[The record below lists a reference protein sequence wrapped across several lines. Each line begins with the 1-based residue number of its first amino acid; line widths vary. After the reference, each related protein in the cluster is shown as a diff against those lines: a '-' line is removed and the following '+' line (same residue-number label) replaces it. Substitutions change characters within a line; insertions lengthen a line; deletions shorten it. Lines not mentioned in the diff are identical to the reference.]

1 MKAWDVAGG
10 DTAYPGVFAR
20 LDHVVGAGGCGA
32 PDPVLFEPLA
42 GRLLVA
48 FESPPD
54 ENTLAGVRAVAHVR
68 WLYRQLGIAEI
79 EGDDKAA
86 LEALPGVV
94 LVTHAWNAVG
104 STRGLVV
111 GLNALCMFA
120 SRQTSDPD
128 VFYRHPPGIG
138 YPVITARDGRRELD
152 LDPDMELA
160 TAPAL
165 LPVVNMSLGTISVEF
180 PTAFHDVVNLATG
193 AASSQVLVVVAAGNC
208 GKREVVDSMSAWAR
222 PEWVL
227 SVGAVDD
234 ANGTIIAP
242 YSSRGDPGPD
252 LVAFGRSALNPDMRG
267 TSFAAPR
274 VTFLARLVVAAFCEL
289 EREVRIAQGHAPVGV
304 PAIGYGIIDD
314 FGDEMWWERPS
325 ATAFQALPLVG
336 VSKPAVTELVGCTAG
351 SFAVRNTPGIVRE
364 ILISSARP
372 VPGAP
377 ADKAGAGFIDQD
389 LVIDR
394 LAGITG
400 EELWT
405 WFGTGSAP
413 EGTGFSQ
420 LRPFNAAGL
429 HELASVVTNTGPV
442 VKFDYITGRW
452 AALPQPD
459 SQVRE
464 QYPQGFRLDL
474 SGIRL

>member
-1 MKAWDVAGG
+1 MNAWDVAGG
-10 DTAYPGVFAR
+10 DTAYPGVFER
-20 LDHVVGAGGCGA
+20 LDYVVGTGRCRA

-54 ENTLAGVRAVAHVR
+54 EDTLARVRAIARVR
-68 WLYRQLGIAEI
+68 WLYRQLGIAEV

-86 LEALPGVV
+86 LEAPPGIA

-111 GLNALCMFA
+111 GLNALCTFA
-120 SRQTSDPD
+120 SHQASYPD
-128 VFYRHPPGIG
+128 MFYRHPPGIG
-138 YPVITARDGRRELD
+138 YPVMTSRDGRRELD
-152 LDPDMELA
+152 LDPAMELA
-160 TAPAL
+160 TPPAL

-180 PTAFHDVVNLATG
+180 PTAVHDVVNLATA
-193 AASSQVLVVVAAGNC
+193 AASSQVLVVIAAGNC
-208 GKREVVDSMSAWAR
+208 GKREGDSMSAWAR

-234 ANGTIIAP
+234 AEGTIIAP

-252 LVAFGRSALNPDMRG
+252 LVALGRSELNQDIRG

-289 EREVRIAQGHAPVGV
+289 GREVMIAQGHPPVGV
-304 PAIGYGIIDD
+304 PSIGSGFIDD
-314 FGDEMWWERPS
+314 FGDEMWWEPTS

-336 VSKPAVTELVGCTAG
+336 VHVPAVAALVKYAVGTLT
-351 SFAVRNTPGIVRE
+351 VRNTPALVRE
-364 ILISSARP
+364 ILISSASP
-372 VPGAP
+372 VLGAP
-377 ADKAGAGFIDQD
+377 TGAAGAGFVNQD

-394 LAGITG
+394 LSAITG

-405 WFGTGSAP
+405 WFGTGPAP
-413 EGTGFSQ
+413 EGAELGE
-420 LRPFNAAGL
+420 LRPFDAAGL
-429 HELASVVTNTGPV
+429 HDLASVVSITGPT
-442 VKFDYITGRW
+442 VKFDYKTGRW
-452 AALPQPD
+452 AALPQPHA
-459 SQVRE
+459 QIRE
-464 QYPQGFRLDL
+464 QSPQGWPVDL